1 MTEQEYKKEI
11 DYIFNRFPS
20 FQKVGAGAYKPG
32 IEGMALLAQAC
43 GNPHLQFRSIHVAGT
58 NGKGSTSH
66 MIAAALSRIPRC
78 AVKWGGKDDKTPA
91 EECGNESDYITSS
104 KLKVGLYTSPHLVDF
119 RERIKVSSD
128 DGFQM
133 ITEEFVYNFI
143 MLYKRRFEEI
153 GASFF
158 EITTAMAFAWFAHS
172 GVDIAVVECGL
183 GGRLDSTNI
192 LTPQLS
198 VITNIGLDHCDFLGS
213 EPESIALEKAGIIKP
228 SVPVVIG
235 EESGVG
241 NVFAKKA
248 RECGSPLVWAE
259 KYQSRLLLRYGLD
272 LQSLDLQGACQD
284 KNIKT
289 VTAAVELWIGTQCNG
304 LPSDERLSADNGPI
318 VNEGILCGNVLSAD
332 DLLSADN
339 DMHQAKGYS
348 GESEEAGGIA
358 AVGKEKEILE
368 DVVAA
373 IHGAAKLTGL
383 RGRWEVLGKEPF
395 IVCDTGHNSHGFKLL
410 GKQIMERFVQGRFK
424 RLVMF
429 FGVVADKDLD
439 SISEYLPKSGVV
451 GGCGEGVVQ
460 YRFVNARGTRS
471 LPAYKLK
478 ERMAA
483 MGFEGSAVHD
493 GNIGMSLQ
501 HYMDE
506 VSDRADLSETDM
518 VFIGGSTF
526 VVAEAIEFFDGR
538 R

>member
-78 AVKWGGKDDKTPA
+78 AVKWCGKDDKTPA
-91 EECGNESDYITSS
+91 EECGNESDYITSR

-259 KYQSRLLLRYGLD
+259 KYQSRLLLRSGLD

-304 LPSDERLSADNGPI
+304 LLADNGMQEA
-318 VNEGILCGNVLSAD
+318 EG
-332 DLLSADN
+332 
-339 DMHQAKGYS
+339 HP
-348 GESEEAGGIA
+348 GESDAAGGFS

-383 RGRWEVLGKEPF
+383 RGRWEVLGKKPF

-451 GGCGEGVVQ
+451 GDCGEGVVQ

-478 ERMAA
+478 EKMAA
-483 MGFEGSAVHD
+483 MGFEGSVVHD

-506 VSDRADLSETDM
+506 VSAREDLSETDM